1 MNKLT
6 QLLTAILSITFL
18 SAFAQSNIDFIKKN
32 ATEIAI
38 DINSEEYNDFKKLI
52 ERIKDAR
59 IVLLGEESH
68 GDGTT
73 FETKARLIKFLHE
86 KLGFKVLAF
95 ESSLYNA
102 ERAWKVAH
110 WDKDPVKAIQNS
122 TFELWGQTQQF
133 LPLANYIAN
142 SIKTPNPLRVTGFD
156 PQLHGTYL
164 RRDLPVDFLMF
175 LKARNIAFKDMA
187 EQDTFYRVYNALSF
201 ELKKNNT
208 IDQEVKSQIIQRLP
222 SFKRILDRKI
232 ADISNLKQDS
242 VSNFWK
248 QFWISTSAYLPAIL
262 EEKGLDSPNTL
273 SKSIRDSLMAENL
286 IWIAKSQYPTDKII
300 VWAASIHIGKTYI
313 EENGK
318 QKDVT
323 APFMGD
329 FLKDKLA
336 DKYYSICFTAY
347 EGEVAWYNNPT
358 ASKIDKPST
367 NSFETLFEQAGFK
380 NAFLDL
386 KSLSKTKKGKWLN
399 EPRSMRPYGYYPLE
413 RRWPQIFD
421 AVIFNKQ
428 MTRALPVRQ

>member
-6 QLLTAILSITFL
+6 QLLTAILSITL
-18 SAFAQSNIDFIKKN
+18 SSAFAQSNIDFIKKN

-38 DINSEEYNDFKKLI
+38 NINDDKYSDFKKVR
-52 ERIKDAR
+52 ECIKDAR

-73 FETKARLIKFLHE
+73 FETKARLVKFLHE
-86 KLGFKVLAF
+86 KLGFNVLAF

-110 WDKDPVKAIQNS
+110 WDKDPMKAIQNS

-142 SIKTPNPLRVTGFD
+142 SIKKPNPLRVTGFD
-156 PQLHGTYL
+156 SQLHGTYL
-164 RRDLPVDFLMF
+164 SRDLPVDFLMF

-187 EQDTFYRVYNALSF
+187 EQDTFYRVYNTLSF
-201 ELKKNNT
+201 GVKKNNA
-208 IDQEVKSQIIQRLP
+208 IDQELKSQTIQRLQ
-222 SFKRILDRKI
+222 SFKRILDEKI

-248 QFWISTSAYLPAIL
+248 QFWISTRAYLPVIL
-262 EEKGLDSPNTL
+262 QEKGIDSSNTL
-273 SKSIRDSLMAENL
+273 SKSTRDSLMAENL
-286 IWIAKSQYPTDKII
+286 IWIAKSQYPADKII
-300 VWAASIHIGKTYI
+300 VWAASMHIGKTYV

-318 QKDVT
+318 QKKVT
-323 APFMGD
+323 NPFMGD

-358 ASKIDKPST
+358 VSRIDKPST
-367 NSFETLFEQAGFK
+367 DSFEILFEQAGFK

-386 KSLSKTKKGKWLN
+386 KSLHRTNKGKWLN
-399 EPRSMRPYGYYPLE
+399 DPRSMRPYGYHPLV

-428 MTRALPVRQ
+428 MTRALPN